1 MTFYFASPPVS
12 RSSPSRDHPSI
23 LPLSFLLLDHFPP
36 LAYASKTAFG
46 TLPTLSDS
54 ENMPMLEWIWKLLEL
69 LLGCETGVLLTA
81 HAKVLMSVVLS
92 PPPFH
97 LLQPVQ
103 ATSTV
108 QCVVLR
114 EVPMVRYVAEE

>member
-1 MTFYFASPPVS
+1 MLTTPKG
-12 RSSPSRDHPSI
+12 HPSV
-23 LPLSFLLLDHFPP
+23 LSLSFLLLDHFPP

-114 EVPMVRYVAEE
+114 DAPMVRYVAEE